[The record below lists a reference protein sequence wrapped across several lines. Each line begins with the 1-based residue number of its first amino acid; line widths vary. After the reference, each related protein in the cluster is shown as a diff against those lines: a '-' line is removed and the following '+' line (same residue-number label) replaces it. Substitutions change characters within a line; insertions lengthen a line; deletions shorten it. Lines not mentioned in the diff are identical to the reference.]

1 MFTKATA
8 FPGAREGHKKKGEK
22 KKNRKK
28 KKRKRAKGGESCVS
42 NRVIERKTLRKVV
55 PVHQIESLS

>member
-1 MFTKATA
+1 MPEKDTRRKEK
-8 FPGAREGHKKKGEK
+8 RRKRKG
-22 KKNRKK
+22 

-55 PVHQIESLS
+55 PVHQIESVS